1 MHTCTHIH
9 MTVAARSNTLNP
21 SFHPLPPPLPF
32 CNGGYRRKNPRHRQ
46 PPPTTWTIS
55 CRCCSRRRDRSSRTA
70 TPVSC
75 TAAQTSGACPHAR
88 RRLLKNCSTSQ
99 SQSWRGGPGCV
110 GSTVPLFR
118 AVACCCRSLCCCYH
132 LKTRNAPTHATFT
145 HLHMPV
151 LLCALLLLLLLLSAG
166 ADCLRSLQKAAV
178 FAGQ

>member
-1 MHTCTHIH
+1 MHTHTHDRC
-9 MTVAARSNTLNP
+9 RSVKHTQPLLP
-21 SFHPLPPPLPF
+21 PLPPPLPF